1 MMETVKLK
9 FMKIIAN
16 KKIHPGNLLLMIIAI
31 AILVSAVAWFT
42 KYFFTKNQYLETND
56 AQVESYINPVSAR
69 VSGYIRAVKF
79 EEHTVVKQG
88 DTLVLIDDREYR
100 EKVTEAEAA
109 VEDARGKI
117 SVLTVSIESAE
128 TGTLVDKDQIAGA
141 KARLVQQSRDINRYK
156 NLVKEEAA
164 TGSDLDLVQSRYD
177 VSQSDYSAAQNSLKT
192 SYAKIREMRA
202 GKVLLIADLKIKNAQ
217 LELARINLS
226 YTVIRAPYT
235 GRMGRKT
242 IMEGQQIQAGQP
254 LVSIV
259 NEKDKWVTAN
269 FKETQ
274 ISGMFVGQAVDIRV
288 DAIPGKVFHGQ
299 IAAIS
304 ASTGAQFS
312 LLPPDN
318 ATGNFVKIVQR
329 FPVRIRFNNS
339 DTDPIRAGMNVSVA
353 VKKEAP

>member
-1 MMETVKLK
+1 MIETAKPK
-9 FMKIIAN
+9 FMKVTN
-16 KKIHPGNLLLMIIAI
+16 KKIHPGNLFLMIIAI

-42 KYFFTKNQYLETND
+42 RYFFTKKQYLETND

-69 VSGYIRAVKF
+69 VSGYIRAVRF
-79 EEHTVVKQG
+79 EEHTSVRQG
-88 DTLVLIDDREYR
+88 DTLVLLDDREYR

-117 SVLTVSIESAE
+117 SVLAARIESAE
-128 TGTLVDKDQIAGA
+128 TETLVNNDQIAGA
-141 KARLVQQSRDINRYK
+141 KARLLQQSRDISRYN

-177 VSQSDYSAAQNSLKT
+177 VSLSDYSAAQNSLKT
-192 SYAKIREMRA
+192 SYARIREMKA
-202 GKVLLIADLKIKNAQ
+202 GEVLLIADLKRRNAE
-217 LELARINLS
+217 LELAWIDLG
-226 YTVIRAPYT
+226 YTVIRAPYS

-242 IMEGQQIQAGQP
+242 IQEGQQIQAGQP

-259 NEKDKWVTAN
+259 DEKDKWVTAN

-274 ISGMFVGQAVDIRV
+274 VSNMFVGQDVDIRV
-288 DAIPGKVFHGQ
+288 DAISGKVFHGR

-304 ASTGAQFS
+304 ASTGARFS

-329 FPVRIRFNNS
+329 IPVRIRFTNE
-339 DTDPIRAGMNVSVA
+339 DIGPIKAGMNVSVA
-353 VKKEAP
+353 VKKKDQ

>member
-1 MMETVKLK
+1 
-9 FMKIIAN
+9 MKTIAN
-16 KKIHPGNLLLMIIAI
+16 KKKIHPGNLLLTIMAI
-31 AILVSAVAWFT
+31 AILVGASIWFS
-42 KYFFTKNQYLETND
+42 KYFLTKKQYLETND

-100 EKVTEAEAA
+100 EKVTEAESA

-117 SVLTVSIESAE
+117 NVLTASIASAE

-177 VSQSDYSAAQNSLKT
+177 VSLSDYSATQNSLKT
-192 SYAKIREMRA
+192 SYARIREMRA
-202 GKVLLIADLKIKNAQ
+202 GKALLIADLKRKTAQ
-217 LELARINLS
+217 LELARIDLG

-274 ISGMFVGQAVDIRV
+274 ISDMFVGQEVFIRV
-288 DAIPGKVFHGQ
+288 DAIRGKVFHGQ
-299 IAAIS
+299 IIAIS
-304 ASTGAQFS
+304 ASTGSQFS

-329 FPVRIRFNNS
+329 IPVKIGFTNP
-339 DTDPIRAGMNVSVA
+339 DTGPIKAGMNVSVA
-353 VKKEAP
+353 VKKKNHE

>member
-1 MMETVKLK
+1 
-9 FMKIIAN
+9 
-16 KKIHPGNLLLMIIAI
+16 
-31 AILVSAVAWFT
+31 
-42 KYFFTKNQYLETND
+42 
-56 AQVESYINPVSAR
+56 
-69 VSGYIRAVKF
+69 
-79 EEHTVVKQG
+79 
-88 DTLVLIDDREYR
+88 
-100 EKVTEAEAA
+100 
-109 VEDARGKI
+109 
-117 SVLTVSIESAE
+117 
-128 TGTLVDKDQIAGA
+128 
-141 KARLVQQSRDINRYK
+141 
-156 NLVKEEAA
+156 
-164 TGSDLDLVQSRYD
+164 
-177 VSQSDYSAAQNSLKT
+177 
-192 SYAKIREMRA
+192 
-202 GKVLLIADLKIKNAQ
+202 
-217 LELARINLS
+217 
-226 YTVIRAPYT
+226 
-235 GRMGRKT
+235 MGRKT

-339 DTDPIRAGMNVSVA
+339 DTGPIRAGMNVSVA